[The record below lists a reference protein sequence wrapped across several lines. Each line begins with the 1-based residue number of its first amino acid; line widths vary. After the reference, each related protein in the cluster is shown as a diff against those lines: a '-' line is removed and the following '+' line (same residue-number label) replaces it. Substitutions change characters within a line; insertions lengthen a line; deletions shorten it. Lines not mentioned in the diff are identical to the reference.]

1 MIDTE
6 CKKKMELLDVEI
18 QGQNE
23 IMQTKLAHAEQRAK
37 SIVDEAM
44 KEQELLKSHREEAKK
59 RLSQV
64 KQAIQLSEE
73 KAREDANR
81 IITKAE
87 DKANNIIQEAKTDS
101 SNRERNTKEKC
112 QEMSETKKEIAEKQ
126 ENIKRLQEKAEKKF
140 MSVKRK

>member
-1 MIDTE
+1 
-6 CKKKMELLDVEI
+6 
-18 QGQNE
+18 
-23 IMQTKLAHAEQRAK
+23 MQTKLAHAEQRAK

-73 KAREDANR
+73 KARKDANR

-112 QEMSETKKEIAEKQ
+112 QAS
-126 ENIKRLQEKAEKKF
+126 
-140 MSVKRK
+140 